1 MANLGTARCMLSGYP
16 RGRVPL
22 FDHLDRSV
30 QLGLQPVTPPGSI
43 ATVSDMINSYAE
55 VYLGPVTESER
66 VLLPAMDLNPRTGRA
81 SFNLVWV

>member
-1 MANLGTARCMLSGYP
+1 
-16 RGRVPL
+16 
-22 FDHLDRSV
+22 
-30 QLGLQPVTPPGSI
+30 
-43 ATVSDMINSYAE
+43 MINSYAE